1 LAQVKEE
8 TMPLLVRAFPLI
20 TPVEALSQFA
30 QELTARGSE
39 TDAFYRKY
47 GVTHESWH
55 VQETPNGP
63 WVIGVAKIEN
73 PSEAGVRYA
82 ASSEEFD
89 GWFKSQVLRLTGID
103 LNSAPLGPPTT
114 QVFAWADKSVDQ
126 SNLCE

>member
-1 LAQVKEE
+1 
-8 TMPLLVRAFPLI
+8 MPLLVRAFPLI

-30 QELTARGSE
+30 HDLTARGAE

-55 VQETPNGP
+55 VQETPNGT

-73 PSEAGVRYA
+73 PTEAGERYA
-82 ASSEEFD
+82 VSSAEFD
-89 GWFKSQVLRLTGID
+89 SWFKSQVLRLSGID

-114 QVFAWADKSVDQ
+114 QVYAWSDKSVSQ